1 MWGLVNWLRQ
11 HNSIYKAVN
20 IKAPKEYNVTINKTE
35 RKKLKFK
42 DFFEYICLWPAKATW
57 KPYLNKELK

>member
-35 RKKLKFK
+35 RKKIEVQGLFWIHMFMASQGYMKT
-42 DFFEYICLWPAKATW
+42 LPQQRA
-57 KPYLNKELK
+57 